1 MIGFLIFT
9 GLSSLGFP
17 VNCTIAVCVPIASAV
32 IMVPFMF
39 RQSSSSGIALISFVY
54 FTKKEIK
61 RISAGHL
68 RIQNGYYQ
76 MILSYKD
83 ENGKCKTKSSQPV
96 WKQRATIAMRKG
108 QKLRELL
115 LRIKEEQAEQR
126 RVCGKSYCTE
136 YPEYIYLDPAG
147 KLIRPDFVTQ
157 HFSQCDYR
165 YFGQRKGT
173 HNSDQLNLWIPI
185 HHNAGGRT

>member
-1 MIGFLIFT
+1 M
-9 GLSSLGFP
+9 
-17 VNCTIAVCVPIASAV
+17 A
-32 IMVPFMF
+32 
-39 RQSSSSGIALISFVY
+39 
-54 FTKKEIK
+54 
-61 RISAGHL
+61 AGHL

-96 WKQRATIAMRKG
+96 WKQSATIAMRKG

-136 YPEYIYLDPAG
+136 YPEYIYLDPAE
-147 KLIRPDFVTQ
+147 KLIPPDFVT
-157 HFSQCDYR
+157 
-165 YFGQRKGT
+165 
-173 HNSDQLNLWIPI
+173 
-185 HHNAGGRT
+185 HH

>member
-61 RISAGHL
+61 RMAAGHL

-136 YPEYIYLDPAG
+136 YQNIFTS
-147 KLIRPDFVTQ
+147 I
-157 HFSQCDYR
+157 
-165 YFGQRKGT
+165 
-173 HNSDQLNLWIPI
+173 QLES
-185 HHNAGGRT
+185 